1 MNMRQANCRKYLYKI
16 GVMLLGAGWLCSR
29 TPPALACHIYSMT
42 VTSAQCVPF
51 VQDGQPVPKTYSCE
65 QGAEIAFT
73 PYFTMETKAA
83 FQSLQWLL
91 DGTPM
96 KTSLDQS
103 DLSFT
108 YTMNAAGKQRMQAI
122 LRCTI
127 ENSPISNSFSVYPI
141 VNFTLKI
148 LPKSGVKVIG
158 STGTGDGILCEPADA
173 GTSRCQETYS
183 GLQGAGVK
191 AIVVKEGA
199 ALLGWKVNGKFVTP
213 EEFMQTV
220 TGQ

>member
-1 MNMRQANCRKYLYKI
+1 
-16 GVMLLGAGWLCSR
+16 
-29 TPPALACHIYSMT
+29 MT

-173 GTSRCQETYS
+173 VTESVQIRMTAQIGQNTPQQWLDWTRPRAVS
-183 GLQGAGVK
+183 
-191 AIVVKEGA
+191 A
-199 ALLGWKVNGKFVTP
+199 ADVNA
-213 EEFMQTV
+213 TV
-220 TGQ
+220 TVIVDNFKPCVQQVELRSGGRRTQSI